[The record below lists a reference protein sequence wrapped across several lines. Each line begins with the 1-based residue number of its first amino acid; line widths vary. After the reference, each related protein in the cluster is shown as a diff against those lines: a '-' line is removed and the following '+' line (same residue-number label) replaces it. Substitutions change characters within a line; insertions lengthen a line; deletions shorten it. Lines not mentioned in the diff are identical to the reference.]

1 MWKGGGTTSAKGGYD
16 EELGKWQAWH
26 GGGTLCACACAW
38 TWAYMHGEDTHGHR
52 VGLTW
57 DKDYA

>member
-26 GGGTLCACACAW
+26 GGGGL
-38 TWAYMHGEDTHGHR
+38 YVHVLVHGHGHTCMGR
-52 VGLTW
+52 IHMDIELG
-57 DKDYA
+57 